1 VSDESDGWYLGSDPY
16 DSTLVRLTDR
26 YQSVTDTIVQLFASQ
41 LMLRLSVEAESI
53 RGREAFV
60 EG

>member
-1 VSDESDGWYLGSDPY
+1 MKVMVGYLSSDPY
-16 DSTLVRLTDR
+16 DSTLVRLADR
-26 YQSVTDTIVQLFASQ
+26 YQSVTDTIVQLFASP
-41 LMLRLSVEAESI
+41 LLSRLSVEAESI